1 LNETFWYNLLCPKF
15 RQWAISSLR
24 TRRIGF
30 GNGSKFVKTFGG
42 DLLYARVDGILK
54 DGNFLLMELE
64 LIEPDL
70 YFDYA
75 PDAKKRYIEAIELV
89 VGGL

>member
-1 LNETFWYNLLCPKF
+1 LATAQN
-15 RQWAISSLR
+15 I
-24 TRRIGF
+24 
-30 GNGSKFVKTFGG
+30 VKTFGG

>member
-1 LNETFWYNLLCPKF
+1 
-15 RQWAISSLR
+15 
-24 TRRIGF
+24 
-30 GNGSKFVKTFGG
+30 
-42 DLLYARVDGILK
+42 LK

-75 PDAKKRYIEAIELV
+75 PDAKRRYIEAIEFV
-89 VGGL
+89 VGGV